1 MSSDYQIRIIGRR
14 VYAKTLHFTALEE
27 CAHRYGLR
35 LKSKEVAVTEIECI
49 VKKTSNNWSSTYV
62 KSVYSLGGGY
72 LKTVELKIRSVLK
85 APNNP
90 QDFVPEIIQDPGETL
105 GPPVPP
111 IPPLEDID
119 NAYDN
124 SVVDICQPISIPDT
138 IDAINVP
145 EVSNA
150 AVPEAAPDVA
160 P

>member
-1 MSSDYQIRIIGRR
+1 M
-14 VYAKTLHFTALEE
+14 
-27 CAHRYGLR
+27 
-35 LKSKEVAVTEIECI
+35 
-49 VKKTSNNWSSTYV
+49 
-62 KSVYSLGGGY
+62 
-72 LKTVELKIRSVLK
+72 KTVELNIRSVLK
-85 APNNP
+85 APNDP